1 MNASTFGQKQ
11 GEVLGDMRYLGWTV
25 LWQKQNK
32 TKHMRAWARAHTH
45 THSKKVGLSALS
57 LAFFCLQV
65 I

>member
-45 THSKKVGLSALS
+45 T
-57 LAFFCLQV
+57 Q
-65 I
+65 